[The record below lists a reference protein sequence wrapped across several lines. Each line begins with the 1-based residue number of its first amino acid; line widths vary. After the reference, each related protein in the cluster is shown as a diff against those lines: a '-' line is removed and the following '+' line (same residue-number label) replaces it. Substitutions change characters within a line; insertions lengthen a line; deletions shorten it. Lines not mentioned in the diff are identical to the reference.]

1 MVGTNEQSVLVEG
14 GVAAEAKQALMHLG
28 NVLQAAGSSFEN
40 GILLFFLPLKKLAFL
55 IFGILYFFFFNILI
69 RKITNAETALLFK

>member
-1 MVGTNEQSVLVEG
+1 MLYVSGMVGTNDQSVLVEG

-40 GILLFFLPLKKLAFL
+40 GKILNCYLKTSA
-55 IFGILYFFFFNILI
+55 Y
-69 RKITNAETALLFK
+69 

>member
-1 MVGTNEQSVLVEG
+1 VSGMVGTNDQSVLVEG

-40 GILLFFLPLKKLAFL
+40 GKILTLFFYQPINASHNL
-55 IFGILYFFFFNILI
+55 IYFSC
-69 RKITNAETALLFK
+69 

>member
-1 MVGTNEQSVLVEG
+1 MVYVSGMVGTNDQSVLVEG

-40 GILLFFLPLKKLAFL
+40 GKILTLFF
-55 IFGILYFFFFNILI
+55 IS
-69 RKITNAETALLFK
+69 LLMRHII